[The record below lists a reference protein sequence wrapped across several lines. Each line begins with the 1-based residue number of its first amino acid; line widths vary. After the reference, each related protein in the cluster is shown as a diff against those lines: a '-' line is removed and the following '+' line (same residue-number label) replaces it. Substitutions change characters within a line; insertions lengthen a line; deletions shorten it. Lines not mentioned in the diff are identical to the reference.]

1 MEVPDDGADDLLE
14 SVDRT
19 LKQLRHGA
27 LSLLQVEASMPRRVL
42 NILVENFEI
51 EDERGRCGPPAGS
64 ISPTGWRCTGCR
76 CRI

>member
-1 MEVPDDGADDLLE
+1 M
-14 SVDRT
+14 DRT

-51 EDERGRCGPPAGS
+51 EDDVVVTRTANRLDFSDWMALH
-64 ISPTGWRCTGCR
+64 GCP
-76 CRI
+76 CRT